1 MNIFLDRGTVKYT
14 HNQKGQAL
22 VLIVLGIVGMIA
34 LVALAIDGGNAFMN
48 RRHAQAA
55 ADAAAMAA
63 ALAKINNQDWNASGL
78 ARAASNDFNNDG
90 IHNTV
95 TVVNPPGTGCN
106 GVVGPYAGNNEYIQV
121 IINSSIDTFFAQ
133 IVGVTQTSSC
143 VESISRAKPSETT
156 PIVFGN
162 GMVSLNPHA
171 CKAFWVHGTAD
182 TTVIGSGVFVN
193 SDCASGAFQAFNQSG
208 NATIA
213 APGICVVGG
222 ATYSA
227 GDVSPVPQT
236 GCGTQLPYP
245 PEYVWPQPSCSVDGT
260 NSGGILTPGNVPGS
274 WIDGNV
280 TLQPG
285 IYCISGDVKINANSN
300 LRGTEVLLYFVN
312 GGLSINGGA
321 QVDLS
326 SQTSAP
332 YAGLLIYLPIT
343 NTSTVILNG
352 NGNSKFTG
360 TILAPAS
367 EIQVNGTS
375 SNYGYHSQIVGYT
388 IDLSGTAG
396 TSIIYNDSENFDIT
410 LPPTIELVR

>member
-1 MNIFLDRGTVKYT
+1 MSIHRGTMKYT
-14 HNQKGQAL
+14 QHQKGQAL
-22 VLIVLGIVGMIA
+22 VLVVLGIVGLIA

-55 ADAAAMAA
+55 ADSAALAA

-78 ARAASNDFNNDG
+78 ARAASNEFYNDG
-90 IHNTV
+90 VHDTV
-95 TVVNPPGTGCN
+95 TVVNPPGAGCN

-121 IINSSIDTFFAQ
+121 IINSNVNTFFAQ
-133 IVGVTQTSSC
+133 IVGVAQTHSC
-143 VESISRAKPSETT
+143 VESISRAKPSVTT

-193 SDCASGAFQAFNQSG
+193 SDCATGAFQAFDQSG
-208 NATIA
+208 NATIT

-227 GDVSPVPQT
+227 GDVSPAPQT
-236 GCGTQLPYP
+236 GCGTKLPYP
-245 PEYVWPQPSCSVDGT
+245 PEYIWPQPSCSVNGT
-260 NSGGILTPGNVPGS
+260 NSGGILTPGNIPGS
-274 WIDGNV
+274 WIGGDI

-285 IYCISGDVKINANSN
+285 TYCISGDVKINANSN
-300 LRGTEVLLYFVN
+300 ISGTGVLLYFMD
-312 GGLSINGGA
+312 GGLTINGGA
-321 QVDLS
+321 QVNLS
-326 SQTSAP
+326 SQTNGS
-332 YAGLLIYLPIT
+332 YAGLLIYLPLT
-343 NTSTVILNG
+343 NSNTVQLNG
-352 NGNSKFTG
+352 NGNSAFTG

-375 SNYGYHSQIVGYT
+375 SNYGYHSQIIGYT

-396 TSIIYNDSENFDIT
+396 TKIIYDDSENFDIS